1 MTLHITGC
9 VFHYVAY
16 LHDFG
21 SDTWVALAELENTG
35 NFERYGDISPAIGI
49 FVSFRS
55 VLI

>member
-16 LHDFG
+16 LHEFG

-35 NFERYGDISPAIGI
+35 NFERCEAHFNLTGAFMGFCQDS
-49 FVSFRS
+49 
-55 VLI
+55 